1 MRVLIVDD
9 HPMVI
14 AGCRGILSSQ
24 IDIEVI
30 EAHDA
35 REALDAHVKA
45 SPDVTVLDINLPGN
59 SGFDVL
65 QRILKQKPKSRIVVF
80 TMNEDPM
87 FAARA
92 IELGAMGYIAKS
104 EDPSQFVKAVRLV
117 AGGTCYLSDQMA
129 QKLAFFQ
136 QKQRNNPFLELSPR
150 EVETLKLLAEG
161 KGMAEIADAMK
172 ISYKTAANCCSLL
185 KHKLGARSRADL
197 IRIAVEGKTANTIV

>member
-35 REALDAHVKA
+35 REALDAHVEA

>member
-35 REALDAHVKA
+35 REALVAHAKA

-80 TMNEDPM
+80 TMSEDPI

-92 IELGAMGYIAKS
+92 IEFGAMGYITKS

-136 QKQRNNPFLELSPR
+136 QKQRNNPFLELSTR

-161 KGMAEIADAMK
+161 KGIAEIADVMK

-185 KHKLGARSRADL
+185 KSKLGARSRADL
-197 IRIAVEGKTANTIV
+197 IRIAVEGKTAKMIV